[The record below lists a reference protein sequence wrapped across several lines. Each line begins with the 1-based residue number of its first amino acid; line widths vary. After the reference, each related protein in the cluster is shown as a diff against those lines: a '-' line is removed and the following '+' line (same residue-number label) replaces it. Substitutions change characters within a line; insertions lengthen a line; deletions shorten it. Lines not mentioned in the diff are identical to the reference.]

1 VQPDQIVVREVKRDR
16 RLQVLQ
22 LLAEG
27 AGEAG
32 KTPLV
37 LFVADREGR
46 EMMFTIEF
54 FAFEKRT
61 TRTPRSPALR
71 TSRLIWKAQG

>member
-1 VQPDQIVVREVKRDR
+1 VQPDQTVVREVKRDR

-27 AGEAG
+27 VGEAG

-54 FAFEKRT
+54 FRISKRGQ
-61 TRTPRSPALR
+61 RARHARPRYAHR
-71 TSRLIWKAQG
+71 V